1 VAPATAT
8 GSLSGVAV
16 ALVSTGADWQ
26 RSSADLLVR
35 RLLPLAAALL
45 LIGIVF
51 QQLQR
56 VRALQRTRSQRLPLT
71 VRRYGPGR
79 RLQVAAVGLG
89 YPTLVASLVGVL
101 FSLQVPLPPLQLPHS
116 LPGAGRSTV
125 NASDS
130 TQPSPGVERLL
141 SPDPQQ
147 STLTASDLP
156 GSWHV
161 ERARQVAFSSP
172 NDAFPGWDA
181 VYLPDRPD
189 PKSDY
194 QEVESLVVVY
204 SSVAKASSA
213 VDSWA
218 SADRAAQSQEY
229 VPLARLGDQDTM
241 WVEKTANR
249 PEYVVIRVT
258 WRYVNVVG
266 QVAILTS
273 SSSPHPE
280 RALQLANLQ
289 QSRIKARSAT

>member
-1 VAPATAT
+1 MA
-8 GSLSGVAV
+8 AV
-16 ALVSTGADWQ
+16 VGAQPGALAVSLVSTAGWQ
-26 RSSADLLVR
+26 RSTADLTVR
-35 RLLPLAAALL
+35 RLLPLVAALM
-45 LIGIVF
+45 LILVVF
-51 QQLQR
+51 QQLRR
-56 VRALQRTRSQRLPLT
+56 VRMLRSQRLPLP

-79 RLQVAAVGLG
+79 RLQVAAVGVG

-101 FSLQVPLPPLQLPHS
+101 FSLQVPLPALRLPQGLPGS
-116 LPGAGRSTV
+116 SRSTVTAAETASPSPGAGRV
-125 NASDS
+125 
-130 TQPSPGVERLL
+130 L

-147 STLTASDLP
+147 ATLTAADLP

-161 ERARQVAFSSP
+161 ERARPVAFSSP
-172 NDAFPGWDA
+172 NDSFPGWDA
-181 VYLPDRPD
+181 VYLPDKPD
-189 PKSDY
+189 PRSDY

-204 SSVAKASSA
+204 SGVTKASSA

-249 PEYVVIRVT
+249 PEFVVIRVT

-289 QSRIKARSAT
+289 QNRIKSRSAT